1 MALEVKRETFLQKP
15 GNYFRDSQAAGYKQQ
30 GSSASEGAEEWTR
43 LSRSHAADFPSLSN
57 ACSVAYRTVCSQFFL
72 RNNLFCSKF
81 RTTRWSGALGHP
93 KKKTFLLSRKSL
105 SVNRPGFAKKLGGL
119 QLVYGHVPIEISY
132 NERHTPTPAT
142 EFPFIYLFIYLLIYL
157 LFSQI
162 QSELSNN
169 FSINFFKYLRR
180 CLSYAMNMTASNHNN
195 KKRRGTTI
203 MATASPP
210 DTWINNQTKQSFSS
224 KVG

>member
-15 GNYFRDSQAAGYKQQ
+15 GNYFRDSQAAGCKQQ

-142 EFPFIYLFIYLLIYL
+142 EFPFIYLFIYLFIYSFIYHSAKFSPNYQTILVSTFLNTSEDACRMPWTWQLVTITTRREEERLSWRLLHRLIP
-157 LFSQI
+157 
-162 QSELSNN
+162 
-169 FSINFFKYLRR
+169 
-180 CLSYAMNMTASNHNN
+180 
-195 KKRRGTTI
+195 G
-203 MATASPP
+203 
-210 DTWINNQTKQSFSS
+210 
-224 KVG
+224 

>member
-15 GNYFRDSQAAGYKQQ
+15 GNYFRDSQAAECKQQ

-142 EFPFIYLFIYLLIYL
+142 EFPFIYLFIYLFIYSFIYHSAKFSPNYQTILVSTFLNTSEDACRMPWTWQLVTITTRREEERLSWRLLHRLIP
-157 LFSQI
+157 
-162 QSELSNN
+162 
-169 FSINFFKYLRR
+169 
-180 CLSYAMNMTASNHNN
+180 
-195 KKRRGTTI
+195 G
-203 MATASPP
+203 
-210 DTWINNQTKQSFSS
+210 
-224 KVG
+224 

>member
-15 GNYFRDSQAAGYKQQ
+15 GNYFRDSQAAGCKQQ

-142 EFPFIYLFIYLLIYL
+142 EFPFIYLFIYSFIYYSAKFSPNYQTILVSIFLNTSEDACRMPWTWQLVTITTRREEERLSWRLLHRLIP
-157 LFSQI
+157 
-162 QSELSNN
+162 
-169 FSINFFKYLRR
+169 
-180 CLSYAMNMTASNHNN
+180 
-195 KKRRGTTI
+195 G
-203 MATASPP
+203 
-210 DTWINNQTKQSFSS
+210 
-224 KVG
+224 

>member
-15 GNYFRDSQAAGYKQQ
+15 GNYFRDSQAALCKQQ

-81 RTTRWSGALGHP
+81 RTTRWGGALGHP

-105 SVNRPGFAKKLGGL
+105 SVNRPGFAKKLGGV

-142 EFPFIYLFIYLLIYL
+142 EFPFIYLFIYSFIYYSAKFSPNYQTILVSIFLNTSEDACRMPWTWQLVTITTRREEERLSWRLLHRLIP
-157 LFSQI
+157 
-162 QSELSNN
+162 
-169 FSINFFKYLRR
+169 
-180 CLSYAMNMTASNHNN
+180 
-195 KKRRGTTI
+195 G
-203 MATASPP
+203 
-210 DTWINNQTKQSFSS
+210 
-224 KVG
+224 

>member
-15 GNYFRDSQAAGYKQQ
+15 GNYFRDSQAEGCKQQ
-30 GSSASEGAEEWTR
+30 GSTASEGAEEWTR
-43 LSRSHAADFPSLSN
+43 LSRSHAAEFRSLSN

-93 KKKTFLLSRKSL
+93 KKKAFLLSRKSL

-142 EFPFIYLFIYLLIYL
+142 EFPFIYLFIYSFIYHSAKFSPNYQTILVSIFLNTSEDACRMPWTWQLVTITTRREEERLSWRLLHRLIP
-157 LFSQI
+157 
-162 QSELSNN
+162 
-169 FSINFFKYLRR
+169 
-180 CLSYAMNMTASNHNN
+180 
-195 KKRRGTTI
+195 G
-203 MATASPP
+203 
-210 DTWINNQTKQSFSS
+210 
-224 KVG
+224 

>member
-15 GNYFRDSQAAGYKQQ
+15 GNYFRDSQAAGCKQQ
-30 GSSASEGAEEWTR
+30 GSSASEGAEEWTG

-142 EFPFIYLFIYLLIYL
+142 EFPFIYLFIYLFIH
-157 LFSQI
+157 LFII
-162 QSELSNN
+162 QPNSV
-169 FSINFFKYLRR
+169 R
-180 CLSYAMNMTASNHNN
+180 
-195 KKRRGTTI
+195 TI
-203 MATASPP
+203 
-210 DTWINNQTKQSFSS
+210 KQF
-224 KVG
+224 

>member
-15 GNYFRDSQAAGYKQQ
+15 GNYFRDSQAAGCKQQ

-142 EFPFIYLFIYLLIYL
+142 EFPFIYLFIYLFIYSFIYYSAKFSPNYQTILVSIFLNTSEDACRMPWTWQLVTITTRREEERLSWRLLHRLIP
-157 LFSQI
+157 
-162 QSELSNN
+162 
-169 FSINFFKYLRR
+169 
-180 CLSYAMNMTASNHNN
+180 
-195 KKRRGTTI
+195 G
-203 MATASPP
+203 
-210 DTWINNQTKQSFSS
+210 
-224 KVG
+224 

>member
-15 GNYFRDSQAAGYKQQ
+15 GNYFRDSQAAGCKQQ

-93 KKKTFLLSRKSL
+93 KKNTFLLSRKSL

-142 EFPFIYLFIYLLIYL
+142 EFPFIYL
-157 LFSQI
+157 LF
-162 QSELSNN
+162 
-169 FSINFFKYLRR
+169 FINFFIQPNSVR
-180 CLSYAMNMTASNHNN
+180 
-195 KKRRGTTI
+195 TI
-203 MATASPP
+203 
-210 DTWINNQTKQSFSS
+210 KQF
-224 KVG
+224 

>member
-15 GNYFRDSQAAGYKQQ
+15 GNYFRDSQAAGCKQQ

-105 SVNRPGFAKKLGGL
+105 SVNQPGFAKKLGGL

-142 EFPFIYLFIYLLIYL
+142 EFPFIYLFIYLFIYSFIYYSAKFSPNYQTILVSIFLNTSEDACRMPWTWQLVTITTRREEERLSWRLLHRLIP
-157 LFSQI
+157 
-162 QSELSNN
+162 
-169 FSINFFKYLRR
+169 
-180 CLSYAMNMTASNHNN
+180 
-195 KKRRGTTI
+195 G
-203 MATASPP
+203 
-210 DTWINNQTKQSFSS
+210 
-224 KVG
+224 

>member
-15 GNYFRDSQAAGYKQQ
+15 GNYFRDSQAAGCKQQ

-142 EFPFIYLFIYLLIYL
+142 EFPFIYLFIYLFIYSFIYYSAKFSPNYQTILVSIFLNTSEGACRMPWTWQLVTITTRREEERLSWRLLHRLIP
-157 LFSQI
+157 
-162 QSELSNN
+162 
-169 FSINFFKYLRR
+169 
-180 CLSYAMNMTASNHNN
+180 
-195 KKRRGTTI
+195 G
-203 MATASPP
+203 
-210 DTWINNQTKQSFSS
+210 
-224 KVG
+224 

>member
-15 GNYFRDSQAAGYKQQ
+15 GNYFRDSQAAGCKQQ

-142 EFPFIYLFIYLLIYL
+142 EFPFIYLFIYSFIYYSAKFSPNYQTILVSIFLNTSEVACRMPWTWQLVTITTRREEERLSWRLLHRLIP
-157 LFSQI
+157 
-162 QSELSNN
+162 
-169 FSINFFKYLRR
+169 
-180 CLSYAMNMTASNHNN
+180 
-195 KKRRGTTI
+195 G
-203 MATASPP
+203 
-210 DTWINNQTKQSFSS
+210 
-224 KVG
+224 

>member
-15 GNYFRDSQAAGYKQQ
+15 GNYFRDSQAAGCKQQ

-132 NERHTPTPAT
+132 NERHTSTPAT
-142 EFPFIYLFIYLLIYL
+142 EFPFIYLFIYSFIYYSAKFSPNYQTILVSIFLNTSEDACRMPWTWQLVTITTRREEERLSWRLLHRLIP
-157 LFSQI
+157 
-162 QSELSNN
+162 
-169 FSINFFKYLRR
+169 
-180 CLSYAMNMTASNHNN
+180 
-195 KKRRGTTI
+195 G
-203 MATASPP
+203 
-210 DTWINNQTKQSFSS
+210 
-224 KVG
+224 